1 MFNFKVRKHFSKF
14 VHPEKQDGGVGD
26 TASGNTTDSEIWL
39 EFEGTPIKWHI
50 PVGVLY
56 DQFCVL
62 NNDNNPDLSLA
73 SYSSMLPWNLVVH
86 FSKFPEHEI
95 LHCESR

>member
-1 MFNFKVRKHFSKF
+1 M
-14 VHPEKQDGGVGD
+14 HPEKQEAVAENA
-26 TASGNTTDSEIWL
+26 ASGNISDAEIWL
-39 EFEGTPIKWHI
+39 DFEGTPIKWHI

-62 NNDNNPDLSLA
+62 NNDNNLSEMLLS
-73 SYSSMLPWNLVVH
+73 SYSAMLPWNLTVH

-95 LHCESR
+95 LHYDSR